1 MTFQSYA
8 VTRGCNPQTQQR
20 RGELRGYAVTR
31 TPYTCACVRVQ
42 AGACACAHACVC
54 ASGCNHVTVQLA
66 RRAAGFTVT
75 RARNRVTHPSLSQKK
90 KGNRMGHPL
99 DQQPSAPATPDS
111 GPAAGVSARRQA
123 MPEVAAFV
131 DLCRAAYGG
140 QFVDVDAAMA
150 TAQQARR
157 EHAQV
162 LGEQGEAAAVRWL
175 HRNAHRCTFHA
186 EEGGRSVG
194 LSSPW
199 AGTSTDTTATAVS
212 VPVPPSEHAH
222 PPIGT
227 PPAEGLGGNSAPAR
241 APVAGFG
248 KSPVLG
254 PVSGA
259 LSGSVAP
266 ARAGGDARAVAG
278 SGFGGAV

>member
-8 VTRGCNPQTQQR
+8 VTRGCNSETQQR
-20 RGELRGYAVTR
+20 RGELCGYAVTR
-31 TPYTCACVRVQ
+31 TPYTCAGVRRQ
-42 AGACACAHACVC
+42 AGACVCVC
-54 ASGCNHVTVQLA
+54 VHVPACGCNRVTVQLA

-75 RARNRVTHPSLSQKK
+75 RARNRVTHSLLFQKK
-90 KGNRMGHPL
+90 KGNRMGQPL
-99 DQQPSAPATPDS
+99 DQQPSPSPAPESSPV
-111 GPAAGVSARRQA
+111 AGVQARRQA

-131 DLCRAAYGG
+131 DLCRAAYGDT
-140 QFVDVDAAMA
+140 FVDVDAAMV

-162 LGEQGEAAAVRWL
+162 LAEQGAEAAARWL
-175 HRNAHRCTFHA
+175 VRNAKRCTFHA

-194 LSSPW
+194 LRSPW
-199 AGTSTDTTATAVS
+199 GT
-212 VPVPPSEHAH
+212 

-227 PPAEGLGGNSAPAR
+227 PPAESHGGNSAPAR

-259 LSGSVAP
+259 LSGSVEP
-266 ARAGGDARAVAG
+266 ARAGGAARAVAG
-278 SGFGGAV
+278 SGFGGAA

>member
-8 VTRGCNPQTQQR
+8 VTRGCNSQTQQR
-20 RGELRGYAVTR
+20 RGKLGGYAVTR
-31 TPYTCACVRVQ
+31 SLHTCACVRRQ
-42 AGACACAHACVC
+42 AGACVCVC
-54 ASGCNHVTVQLA
+54 VHVPAFGCNRVTVQLA

-75 RARNRVTHPSLSQKK
+75 RAPNRVTHSLSIQKK

-99 DQQPSAPATPDS
+99 SQQPEGAQAPDS
-111 GPAAGVSARRQA
+111 VAVAGVQARRQA

-140 QFVDVDAAMA
+140 LFVDVDKAMA

-162 LGEQGEAAAVRWL
+162 LAEQGAAAAARWL
-175 HRNAHRCTFHA
+175 KANAHRCTFHA

-194 LSSPW
+194 LASPW
-199 AGTSTDTTATAVS
+199 AGSSTATTATAVVTPQDS
-212 VPVPPSEHAH
+212 SERAH

-227 PPAEGLGGNSAPAR
+227 PPRESHRGNSAPAL
-241 APVAGFG
+241 APVAGSG
-248 KSPVLG
+248 EMSKVNSAG
-254 PVSGA
+254 PIEPPS
-259 LSGSVAP
+259 
-266 ARAGGDARAVAG
+266 DT
-278 SGFGGAV
+278 

>member
-8 VTRGCNPQTQQR
+8 VTRGCNSQTQQR
-20 RGELRGYAVTR
+20 RGKLGGYAVTR
-31 TPYTCACVRVQ
+31 SPYTCACVRMQ
-42 AGACACAHACVC
+42 AGACVCVC
-54 ASGCNHVTVQLA
+54 VHVPACGCNRVTVQLA
-66 RRAAGFTVT
+66 RRAAGFVVT
-75 RARNRVTHPSLSQKK
+75 RAPNRVTHSLSIQKK

-99 DQQPSAPATPDS
+99 SQQPEGAPAPDS
-111 GPAAGVSARRQA
+111 VAVAGVQARRQA

-131 DLCRAAYGG
+131 DLCRSAYAE
-140 QFVDVDAAMA
+140 FVDVDKAMA

-162 LGEQGEAAAVRWL
+162 LAEQGAEAAARWL
-175 HRNAHRCTFHA
+175 KRNAHRCTFHA

-194 LSSPW
+194 LASPW
-199 AGTSTDTTATAVS
+199 TGAT
-212 VPVPPSEHAH
+212 

-227 PPAEGLGGNSAPAR
+227 PPAQSRGGNSAPAR
-241 APVAGFG
+241 APVAGLE

-259 LSGSVAP
+259 LSGSAMP
-266 ARAGGDARAVAG
+266 ARAGGAALAVAG
-278 SGFGGAV
+278 SGFGGAA